1 MSGYVYVFTNP
12 AFPNIVKI
20 GRTKNVDK
28 RLKSLSAS
36 SGTPLPFE
44 SAYSVKVTNPMLLEA
59 NTHDHFLDF
68 RVNQSR
74 EFFKVSAEVVRSF
87 LEKESLKTCYACAS
101 PTVKEKSFPTVTLQ
115 PNVKPMTT
123 TFGKQMDEDA
133 LRFLINL
140 RTPYECWLES
150 ARVLAPGRLQ
160 WKKSNGQQY
169 LYLVVDSK
177 GNGSSLGPLSEA
189 TVEQYNHYMQ
199 HKEWEE
205 ARWERLTEM
214 GRHYKPFRFPRVSA
228 RLGRLIRQLD
238 VHGFIGPLQ
247 MLGDLAVA
255 AYTLEAQIILPFT
268 SPNALELGWT
278 NVARTPLPDR
288 DAETPFHALQRLDA
302 SFRLEKDGRA
312 INAKSDEVEM
322 LIAPSLVGKISP
334 KEKFR
339 SIPLDEQEWL
349 LLGDPV
355 EQLLYDTNNRPLRIV
370 APDPRYFALQK
381 LWLADKPQRDPMK
394 KDKDRTQGELVLPLV
409 HLKMPQYPLNE
420 KFEQSLPEPL
430 KPYFEQWKQSIAPV
444 SKHKM

>member
-12 AFPNIVKI
+12 AFPNMVKI
-20 GRTKNVDK
+20 GRTNNVDK
-28 RLKSLSAS
+28 RLKGLSAS

-44 SAYSVKVTNPMLLEA
+44 CAYSVKVTNPALLEA
-59 NTHDHFLDF
+59 NTHAHFVEF
-68 RVNQSR
+68 RVNEAR
-74 EFFKVSAEVVRSF
+74 EFFNVSADVVRRF
-87 LEKESLKTCYACAS
+87 LETEALQPCYACVS
-101 PTVKEKSFPTVTLQ
+101 PVGVKTILTPVTPSTVTPTSL
-115 PNVKPMTT
+115 PL
-123 TFGKQMDEDA
+123 GKEMNEDA
-133 LRFLINL
+133 VRFLINL
-140 RTPYECWLES
+140 RTPYDCWLES

-160 WKKSNGQQY
+160 WKGPDNYKS
-169 LYLVVDSK
+169 LYRMIDGN
-177 GNGSSLGPLSEA
+177 GNGSSLGPVSDTTLA
-189 TVEQYNHYMQ
+189 LYNEYIQ
-199 HKEWEE
+199 HKEWE
-205 ARWERLTEM
+205 ALRWERLTEL
-214 GRHYKPFRFPRVSA
+214 GRHYTPFRFPRVS
-228 RLGRLIRQLD
+228 GRMGRIIRQLD
-238 VHGFIGPLQ
+238 VCGFIGPLQ
-247 MLGDLAVA
+247 VVGDVAVA

-381 LWLADKPQRDPMK
+381 LWLADKPSRDPLK
-394 KDKDRTQGELVLPLV
+394 KDKDRTQGELVLHLV
-409 HLKMPQYPLNE
+409 HLKMPHYPLNE
-420 KFEQSLPEPL
+420 RFEQSLPQPL
-430 KPYFEQWKQSIAPV
+430 KPYFEQWKNTLSVP

>member
-12 AFPNIVKI
+12 AFPDIVKI
-20 GRTKNVDK
+20 GRTNNVDK
-28 RLKSLSAS
+28 RLRSLSAS

-44 SAYSVKVTNPMLLEA
+44 CAYSVKVTNPMLLES
-59 NTHDHFLDF
+59 NTHTHFLDF

-74 EFFKVSAEVVRSF
+74 EFFKVSAEIVRSF
-87 LEKESLKTCYACAS
+87 LESEALKPCYACAS
-101 PTVKEKSFPTVTLQ
+101 PTVEGKRFPAITLQ
-115 PNVKPMTT
+115 PNVKPTTT

-160 WKKSNGQQY
+160 WKGPDNRKS
-169 LYLVVDSK
+169 LYRMID
-177 GNGSSLGPLSEA
+177 GNGNGNSLGPISET
-189 TVEQYNHYMQ
+189 TVAKYNDYIQ
-199 HKEWEE
+199 HKQWEE
-205 ARWERLTEM
+205 TRWERLNEL
-214 GRHYKPFRFPRVSA
+214 GRHYQPFGFPRASA

-238 VHGFIGPLQ
+238 VHGFIGPAQ
-247 MLGDLAVA
+247 VLGDLAVA
-255 AYTLEAQIILPFT
+255 AYTLEAQTILPFT
-268 SPNALELGWT
+268 SPNTLELGWT
-278 NVARTPLPDR
+278 DTARMPLAER
-288 DAETPFHALQRLDA
+288 DPESPFHALRRLDA

-312 INAKSDEVEM
+312 VNSKGDEVEILM
-322 LIAPSLVGKISP
+322 APSLASKTLQ

-339 SIPLDEQEWL
+339 SIPLEEQEWL

-381 LWLADKPQRDPMK
+381 LWLTDKPQRDPLK
-394 KDKDRTQGELVLPLV
+394 KDKDRTQGELVLHLV
-409 HLKMPQYPLNE
+409 HLKMPHYPLNDR
-420 KFEQSLPEPL
+420 FEESLPEPL
-430 KPYFEQWKQSIAPV
+430 KPYFEQWKQTLAAP

>member
-12 AFPNIVKI
+12 AFPDIVKI
-20 GRTKNVDK
+20 GRTNNVDK
-28 RLKSLSAS
+28 RLRGLSAS

-44 SAYSVKVTNPMLLEA
+44 CAYSVKVTNPMLLEA
-59 NTHDHFLDF
+59 NTHTHFLDF

-87 LEKESLKTCYACAS
+87 LEKESLKKCYACAS
-101 PTVKEKSFPTVTLQ
+101 PTVEGKSFPTVTLQ
-115 PNVKPMTT
+115 PNVKPTT
-123 TFGKQMDEDA
+123 TAFGKQMDEDA

-160 WKKSNGQQY
+160 WKGPGNYKS
-169 LYLVVDSK
+169 LYRMID
-177 GNGSSLGPLSEA
+177 GNGNGRSLGPLSET
-189 TVEQYNHYMQ
+189 TVAKYNDYIQ
-199 HKEWEE
+199 HKQREE
-205 ARWERLTEM
+205 TRWERLTEL
-214 GRHYKPFRFPRVSA
+214 GRHYKPFGFPRVSA

-238 VHGFIGPLQ
+238 VHGFIGSLQ

-255 AYTLEAQIILPFT
+255 AYTLEAQVILPFA
-268 SPNALELGWT
+268 SPSTLELGWT
-278 NVARTPLPDR
+278 QAARTPLAAR
-288 DAETPFHALQRLDA
+288 DTESPFQALRRLDP
-302 SFRLEKDGRA
+302 SFRLEQDGRA

-349 LLGDPV
+349 LMGDPV
-355 EQLLYDTNNRPLRIV
+355 EQLLYDTNNKPLRIV

-381 LWLADKPQRDPMK
+381 LWLADKPQRDPLK
-394 KDKDRTQGELVLPLV
+394 KDKDRTQGELVLHLV
-409 HLKMPQYPLNE
+409 HLKMPHYPLNDR
-420 KFEQSLPEPL
+420 FEQSLPEPL
-430 KPYFEQWKQSIAPV
+430 KPYFEQWKQTLAVP